1 MTASRIKWCRRS
13 AFQLPLF
20 YTAVFTERAFHREMR
35 RLGVPQGSATFLNPN
50 ADATTQFFHNP
61 DKGEI
66 AIVCMPD
73 THDKDGIQIACLLV
87 HEAVHI
93 WQHAC
98 RILGETQPS
107 DEFEAYNIQTI
118 SQELM
123 DLYASGANRK

>member
-13 AFQLPLF
+13 
-20 YTAVFTERAFHREMR
+20 
-35 RLGVPQGSATFLNPN
+35 
-50 ADATTQFFHNP
+50 
-61 DKGEI
+61 
-66 AIVCMPD
+66 
-73 THDKDGIQIACLLV
+73 
-87 HEAVHI
+87 
-93 WQHAC
+93 AC